1 MKNGIYDMTWHPWS
15 QEGDLTGSIEYN
27 VSSSL
32 DGLIC
37 RGLADP
43 QVARLISKAP
53 WMYRLLRRIYAG
65 FELPASME
73 SDLQYIMDFVEGDN
87 P

>member
-1 MKNGIYDMTWHPWS
+1 MKNGIYDMTWHTWS

-53 WMYRLLRRIYAG
+53 FMYRLIQRINIG
-65 FELPASME
+65 VNLPGQMAA
-73 SDLQYIMDFVEGDN
+73 DLLDILDFVEGNDS
-87 P
+87 